1 MLWQKY
7 QSINLGAYEKQ
18 KDKKQTKIHAS
29 LAKLYKKY
37 EKIQNKSGNR

>member
-1 MLWQKY
+1 MRNKKTK
-7 QSINLGAYEKQ
+7 N
-18 KDKKQTKIHAS
+18 KQTKIHAS